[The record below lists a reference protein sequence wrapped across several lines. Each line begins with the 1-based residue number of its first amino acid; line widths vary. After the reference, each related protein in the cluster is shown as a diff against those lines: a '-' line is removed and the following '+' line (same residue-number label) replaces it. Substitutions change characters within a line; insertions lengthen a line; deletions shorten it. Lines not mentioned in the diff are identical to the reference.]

1 MALCPSLEAVLNEA
15 RKNDEFWVED
25 AKFKFS
31 LELAKNL
38 NEQKINKT
46 ELAKRI
52 GTSKPYISKVFRGE
66 ANLTIES
73 MTKIARALNCNLSV
87 TLENN
92 TSQMKLSD
100 SFFPHYF
107 LVGNQEGKKFPFSSK
122 DNVAYLADAA

>member
-92 TSQMKLSD
+92 TSQRKLSD
-100 SFFPHYF
+100 SFFRIIF
-107 LVGNQEGKKFPFSSK
+107 LWEIKKEKISFLF
-122 DNVAYLADAA
+122 

>member
-92 TSQMKLSD
+92 TSQRKLSD
-100 SFFPHYF
+100 SFFRIIF
-107 LVGNQEGKKFPFSSK
+107 LWEIKKEKNFLS
-122 DNVAYLADAA
+122 LLRIM